1 MVTMDDEDPACPPR
15 PCGGCILDAEEYI
28 LEKSV
33 FHHPLLDSHPRSSLI
48 LWNCIQLDFRFTIFR
63 VPPATGRAVNV
74 SDVDAPYLLA
84 LCMCLL
90 LQKNVAIGRRL
101 LRFVKYM
108 SAPRPTRPGGVSATN
123 LMPSQA
129 FLKSIYMSEGANA
142 FHTVCIPRA
151 PPIVQCVVSIMTY
164 VPCFLGVPRC
174 PWMTIMTSMAPH
186 TSYRRSHLLR
196 VLEAEPGSF

>member
-1 MVTMDDEDPACPPR
+1 MVTVDDEDPACPPR
-15 PCGGCILDAEEYI
+15 PCGGCILDTEEYI
-28 LEKSV
+28 FEKNV
-33 FHHPLLDSHPRSSLI
+33 FHHPLLDSHPRSSPGPMELHSTR
-48 LWNCIQLDFRFTIFR
+48 LSFQYFPS
-63 VPPATGRAVNV
+63 PPATGRAINV

-84 LCMCLL
+84 LCTCLL
-90 LQKNVAIGRRL
+90 LHKNVAIGRRL

-123 LMPSQA
+123 LIPSHA

-142 FHTVCIPRA
+142 FYTVCIPRA
-151 PPIVQCVVSIMTY
+151 PPIVQCVVSIMIY